1 MVIDQT
7 CPLDLFRSLRTQ
19 ISSKGLRAFKVLK
32 LKDSVHAQCVE
43 QTEPVRHN
51 RRFTDS
57 QLVTIQPKQ

>member
-32 LKDSVHAQCVE
+32 LKDSVHTQCVE

-51 RRFTDS
+51 RRFTDR
-57 QLVTIQPKQ
+57 QLVTVQPKQ